1 MKSMPSAASRS
12 FVSRDHTEC
21 MAIGSIASRS
31 RRAGDAS
38 CTGGGTAPAGE
49 GTKNA
54 LMTSSYVTDRHP
66 RTATRDWAT
75 WGCSPRTCSGWC
87 ASSASASS
95 PRSTPMARRTC
106 RRRAPPTCGTAITC
120 GSPTSA
126 RRTRSTTSA
135 AVRGWR
141 ATSSIRSCARATAS
155 RALAASTASARRCS
169 LPAWSGWSPT
179 ARSSPTGW
187 STSCSSRC
195 GLPLRSPRR
204 PTTTARSARRISSP
218 PMRRASLRC
227 IRRSGPDDA
236 VTSTGATSL
245 VLIFAAIAAAP
256 ILADLLARWVRVPS
270 VVIEIAAGV
279 VLGPALHWVHL
290 DDVINVLASFGL
302 AALMFLAGMEIDL
315 PRVAGRPLNTALT
328 GWGISLLL
336 GVGVGVAM
344 IPLDGAHSGLIV
356 GLAITTTALGTL
368 LPILRDAGE
377 LGTEFGTHVLAG
389 ASVGELG
396 PIVAVSLL
404 LSSERPAR
412 TVAVLLGF
420 VLLTVFAAWIALRGR
435 GQRLTR
441 LIEDTLTTSGQL
453 LVRIVVLFLA
463 FMVWVAFELGLDTL
477 LGAFAAGMVF
487 RLFSAGSSEREAE
500 LVEAKLQALGFG
512 FLVPVFFVVSGVK
525 FDLQAITDDPTLL
538 LFAVG
543 FLALF
548 LVVRGIPAALLY
560 RSGTGA
566 ERSALALYLATELP
580 LVVVITSIGV
590 EAGRLEPGKA
600 AALVTAAMLSVLI
613 YPVAAGAL
621 RARTASPAVVEA
633 MDA

>member
-1 MKSMPSAASRS
+1 
-12 FVSRDHTEC
+12 
-21 MAIGSIASRS
+21 
-31 RRAGDAS
+31 
-38 CTGGGTAPAGE
+38 
-49 GTKNA
+49 
-54 LMTSSYVTDRHP
+54 
-66 RTATRDWAT
+66 
-75 WGCSPRTCSGWC
+75 
-87 ASSASASS
+87 
-95 PRSTPMARRTC
+95 
-106 RRRAPPTCGTAITC
+106 
-120 GSPTSA
+120 
-126 RRTRSTTSA
+126 
-135 AVRGWR
+135 
-141 ATSSIRSCARATAS
+141 
-155 RALAASTASARRCS
+155 
-169 LPAWSGWSPT
+169 
-179 ARSSPTGW
+179 
-187 STSCSSRC
+187 
-195 GLPLRSPRR
+195 
-204 PTTTARSARRISSP
+204 
-218 PMRRASLRC
+218 MRRASLRC

-256 ILADLLARWVRVPS
+256 IIADLLARWVRVPS

-315 PRVAGRPLNTALT
+315 PRVAGRPLNMALT

-336 GVGVGVAM
+336 GVGVGAAM

-396 PIVAVSLL
+396 PIVAISLL

-441 LIEDTLTTSGQL
+441 MIEDTLTTSGQL

-487 RLFSAGSSEREAE
+487 RLFSAGGSEREAE
-500 LVEAKLQALGFG
+500 LVEAKLHGLGFG
-512 FLVPVFFVVSGVK
+512 FLIPIFFVVSGVK

-538 LFAVG
+538 FFAVG
-543 FLALF
+543 FLVLF

-560 RSGTGA
+560 RTGTAA

-621 RARTASPAVVEA
+621 RARRASPAVVEA